1 MKNQPVTI
9 AIVEDHF
16 VMRQLTNYRLSRLGY
31 KVVLEAEN
39 GQIFLDQLNNLQA
52 PDICI
57 LDINMPIMNGFETI
71 IHLKKGWPDMKVIF
85 LSMHEE
91 DSYIKKSMELGADG
105 FIKKDAPF
113 EELKKT
119 LLRSTIRKL
128 PMQLEN
134 IDNNTAS
141 GGGFN
146 TIID

>member
-1 MKNQPVTI
+1 MKNPAVTI
-9 AIVEDHF
+9 AIVEDHL
-16 VMRQLTNYRLSRLGY
+16 VMRQLTNYRLSKLGY

-39 GQIFLDQLNNLQA
+39 GQILLDQLDNLQA

-71 IHLKKGWPDMKVIF
+71 IHLKKGWPDMKVVF

-91 DSYIKKSMELGADG
+91 DSYMKKSMELGADG
-105 FIKKDAPF
+105 FIRKDAPF

-119 LLRSTIRKL
+119 LQQFTLGKL
-128 PMQLEN
+128 PMHLEN
-134 IDNNTAS
+134 IGNNAAS
-141 GGGFN
+141 GGGFK

>member
-9 AIVEDHF
+9 AIVEDHHI
-16 VMRQLTNYRLSRLGY
+16 MRQLTNYRLSMLGY
-31 KVVLEAEN
+31 EVILEAEN
-39 GQIFLDQLNNLQA
+39 GQSFLDQLGNLQA

-57 LDINMPIMNGFETI
+57 LDINMPVMNGFETI
-71 IHLKKGWPDMKVIF
+71 IHLKKDWPDMKVIF

-119 LLRSTIRKL
+119 LLQFNIEKL

-134 IDNNTAS
+134 IDNNAAS
-141 GGGFN
+141 GGCFN